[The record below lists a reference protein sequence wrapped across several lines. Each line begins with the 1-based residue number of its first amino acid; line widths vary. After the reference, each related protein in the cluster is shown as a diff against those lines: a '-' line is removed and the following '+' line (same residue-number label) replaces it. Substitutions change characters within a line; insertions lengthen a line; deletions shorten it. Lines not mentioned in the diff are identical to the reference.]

1 MAKLSGFSAS
11 YFDRRIYQT
20 SVGCFDCGFVY
31 PKRCRRIRW
40 KSLVFRQKINQK
52 NHLFEPDLQRNTNDF
67 EHCFWDFWFVVFQC
81 HFRHYQTQN
90 RAVALWRTFINR
102 TDCVFFKENQH
113 QRVFHR
119 KTTSQN
125 Q

>member
-1 MAKLSGFSAS
+1 MAKLSPFSAS

-52 NHLFEPDLQRNTNDF
+52 NHLSKSDLQRNPNDSKYR
-67 EHCFWDFWFVVFQC
+67 FWHFRLIVFQC
-81 HFRHYQTQN
+81 YFRHYQTQN
-90 RAVALWRTFINR
+90 RAIALWRAFVSR
-102 TDCVFFKENQH
+102 TNCIFFKENQH

-119 KTTSQN
+119 KTNPQN

>member
-40 KSLVFRQKINQK
+40 KSLIFRQKINQK

-102 TDCVFFKENQH
+102 IDCIFFKENQH
-113 QRVFHR
+113 QRLFYR
-119 KTTSQN
+119 KTNPQN